1 MAFWVARFGIVI
13 DHGPRIYI
21 SADAD
26 FLGLI
31 EHVERFS
38 KAIGG
43 KTVYPPKR
51 GFTALYGEVKK
62 ETSDGVV
69 GVDVLH
75 KIVGLDSNGVRKR
88 AVEFTDSHD
97 PTLRFSIM
105 DPVDCLVSR
114 FENLRQIP
122 EKQNEIGVWHAK
134 IAISVCKAYV
144 EELIREEDERKAI
157 KVATTIFK
165 LAGSTTGLQIY
176 KKYGLDILE
185 AIPLDR
191 FRNANFRNEQAAR
204 SLANISKARENLSA
218 NAMKR

>member
-1 MAFWVARFGIVI
+1 M
-13 DHGPRIYI
+13 YI

-26 FLGLI
+26 FLGFV
-31 EHVERFS
+31 EHLERFS

-43 KTVYPPKR
+43 KTIYPPKR
-51 GFTALYGEVKK
+51 GFTALCGEVKK
-62 ETSDGVV
+62 ETRDGVV

-75 KIVGLDSNGVRKR
+75 KIVGLDSDGVRKR
-88 AVEFTDSHD
+88 AVAITDPNDS
-97 PTLRFSIM
+97 TLRFSVM
-105 DPVDCLVSR
+105 DPFDCLVSR

-122 EKQNEIGVWHAK
+122 EKQNEVGVWQSK
-134 IAISVCKAYV
+134 IAISVCKAYL

-157 KVATTIFK
+157 KVATAIFK
-165 LAGSTTGLQIY
+165 LAGSATGLQTY
-176 KKYGLDILE
+176 RKYGLDILE
-185 AIPLDR
+185 AIPLGR